1 MRKGDRLLQ
10 LGFGGGETPIS
21 LLSITQSKAFETP
34 GISTSGTLQRRTISA
49 HPEEMSHS
57 AASCQGLLCVQW
69 GPLCPLVTRL
79 CVGYLGRHL
88 IRHSC
93 HAGFKCNT
101 AVWCALRDV
110 NQPHSAWEGSVLE
123 DA

>member
-49 HPEEMSHS
+49 HLEEMSHS

-79 CVGYLGRHL
+79 CIGFWVGISSGTPVMQG
-88 IRHSC
+88 S
-93 HAGFKCNT
+93 
-101 AVWCALRDV
+101 
-110 NQPHSAWEGSVLE
+110 SATPQYGVPCGM
-123 DA
+123 